1 MRKPVTTMI
10 CNYALST
17 KKNFK
22 TAQVTKPSTIDSHQ
36 KATNCKKNGQQNSHN
51 IITFAATWVARW
63 YEQ

>member
-1 MRKPVTTMI
+1 MI

-36 KATNCKKNGQQNSHN
+36 KATNCKKMANK
-51 IITFAATWVARW
+51 IRKI
-63 YEQ
+63 